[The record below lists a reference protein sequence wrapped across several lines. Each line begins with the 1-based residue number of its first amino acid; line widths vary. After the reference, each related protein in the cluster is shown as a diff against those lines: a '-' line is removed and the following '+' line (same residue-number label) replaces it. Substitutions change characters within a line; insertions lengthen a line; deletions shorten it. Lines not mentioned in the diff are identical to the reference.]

1 MKGILSVLKEEA
13 DPEGSVSFFLCDDE
27 VSEGSVLM
35 ESLETIIELY
45 VSKAGFWLD
54 RSFAAVHLSTVI
66 CK

>member
-1 MKGILSVLKEEA
+1 MKGILIGIER
-13 DPEGSVSFFLCDDE
+13 GSRPRRVGFFFLCDDE
-27 VSEGSVLM
+27 LSEGSALM